1 MGNEKTST
9 KKNLKEEEFPK
20 RLQKNIEKGIA
31 VDPHLWRGTQRTKE
45 QELAFLFKLSS
56 YLLKEPDFKHP
67 DVIGKIRM
75 GNRDADKQDAENAI
89 NFLKYNLDWDESFD
103 RQVKAL
109 SDRLNLQSNIPR
121 RIVKDH
127 PDLDINKEVSK
138 YYHGNRDKW
147 NPSDLWI
154 VYHRLGA
161 NTSSNLE
168 DINSFLG
175 NSIKLSLKGTP
186 TGMIGVSHKKGSG
199 KLTIKNFGRKHSYI
213 KIKNAYITPLVNGT
227 KSIYLNINV
236 NVRKGLVYEN
246 KIQIR
251 TFSGSKL
258 NSKIQGEI
266 RGTGAYMSG
275 KMGIKLID
283 EIVPGFS
290 DRVYSFSGPLFDNK
304 GNIIDKKRL
313 SVIKRIIQ
321 ENNNEL
327 FTDLKPILYNDFE
340 EYSSYRYK
348 DKKIRKNSK
357 TYWQQM
363 NNKINSKFQ
372 GIIFTYLFTNLSKGV
387 KNEIGKTMLL
397 HGRSHTEISSPFI
410 KLT

>member
-1 MGNEKTST
+1 MDSNKL
-9 KKNLKEEEFPK
+9 KQKLKEEEFPK
-20 RLQKNIEKGIA
+20 RLQKNIEKGIV
-31 VDPHLWRGTQRTKE
+31 VDPHLWRGSQRTQE

-67 DVIGKIRM
+67 DVINKIRM

-89 NFLKYNLDWDESFD
+89 NFLRYNPDWDESFD
-103 RQVKAL
+103 RQVKSL
-109 SDRLNLQSNIPR
+109 SDKLNLQNNIPR

-127 PDLDINKEVSK
+127 PELELNKEVSK

-154 VYHRLGA
+154 VYHRLGT
-161 NTSSNLE
+161 NTVNSLE
-168 DINSFLG
+168 DINQFLG
-175 NSIKLSLKGTP
+175 KSIKLSLKGTP

-199 KLTIKNFGRKHSYI
+199 NLSIKNFGTKHRNMI
-213 KIKNAYITPLVNGT
+213 VKNTYVPELVNGT
-227 KSIYLNINV
+227 KSIYLTV
-236 NVRKGLVYEN
+236 NVRGYGGKIN
-246 KIQIR
+246 KNNIQIR

-266 RGTGAYMSG
+266 RGTGEYMSG

-283 EIVPGFS
+283 KIVPGFS
-290 DRVYSFSGPLFDNK
+290 DRVYSFSGPLFDDS

-321 ENNNEL
+321 ENKNGV
-327 FTDLKPILYNDFE
+327 FSQLKPILYNDFD
-340 EYSSYRYK
+340 EYSVYRYK
-348 DKKIRKNSK
+348 DKDIRKNSK
-357 TYWQQM
+357 MYWQQM

-372 GIIFTYLFTNLSKGV
+372 GIIFTYLFQDLSKRV
-387 KNEIGKTMLL
+387 KNEIGKRMLL